1 MYLAPSQPTLIRPLA
16 GGRDA
21 ISRIVDDVLAGTDG
35 HRVFAPAPLA
45 KELLTLALSEI
56 LHTITDVAG
65 PQTDADAS
73 SIELWLDQHLLIITI
88 RFRGARLPDWL
99 LVNWDRGQ
107 EPEIL
112 APRTEFGWGWLLVRE
127 ALDSVS
133 LDWMGSE
140 QILILEKRL

>member
-1 MYLAPSQPTLIRPLA
+1 MHVASSGPTLSRPLS

-21 ISRIVDDVLAGTDG
+21 ISHIVDDVLGGTVIDQT
-35 HRVFAPAPLA
+35 FAPAPLSR
-45 KELLTLALSEI
+45 ELLTLAMKEI
-56 LHTITDVAG
+56 LHTVTDVAG

-73 SIELWLDQHLLIITI
+73 SVELWLDQHLLIITV

-107 EPEIL
+107 EPAIL

-127 ALDSVS
+127 ALDAVS
-133 LDWMGSE
+133 LDWVDSE